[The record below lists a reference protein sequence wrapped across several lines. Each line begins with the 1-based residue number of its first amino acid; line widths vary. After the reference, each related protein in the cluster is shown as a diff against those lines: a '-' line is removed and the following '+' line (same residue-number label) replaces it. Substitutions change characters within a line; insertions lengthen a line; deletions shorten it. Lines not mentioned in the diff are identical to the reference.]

1 MRVTNKLNF
10 TNSIQNTMSG
20 ASALNKLSM
29 QLSSG
34 MKIQDSYEDAS
45 IYIDNT
51 RLEYELKTLEQ
62 IKEATSSAKEMT
74 SNSMK
79 ALQDMVK
86 LLENFK
92 VKVTQAASDSNSQTS
107 REAIAKELEKIKE
120 QIVQLANTSINGQYL
135 FAGAQL
141 NHKPFDSKGNYFG
154 DKNNVNVVTG
164 AGTESPYNIP
174 GFDLFFKAFAGAQ
187 LNHKPFDSKGNY
199 FGDKNN
205 VNVVTGAGTES
216 PYNIPGFDL
225 FFKADGDYQKQI
237 TTNESFTDNR
247 YDLNKNP
254 DKKQYLKGNNL
265 WQDLIG
271 LGYVKDKNLEIDKD
285 FDQKDTRLDF
295 PPTTL
300 YVQGVKPDGQ
310 SFKSAVLVNPTDKME
325 DVLEKIGNLYGNT
338 ATEKVVDVTI
348 NDSGQIQIRDL
359 KEGNNKLDF
368 HAVAYTPQFDDKT
381 EMQEI
386 ETAMQAANPPLS
398 KDDLTNLVMEAAI
411 GNPARPITDLQS
423 PVQVTI
429 NNQQFE
435 IDLHQTDFINS
446 KMTDSAGNATNG
458 ADYDNTFFEKHGNS
472 VIGNV
477 SQVIQGTNAYATDDT
492 KLSEVM
498 SGNAMDSTLNL
509 TVNSKGGNTY
519 NVTVNLQNS
528 TVSFPD
534 PNNPNQNIT
543 FPITHTNPTT
553 GNNGVVTPPNEITYR
568 QINDII
574 GMFASDQVPTQT
586 ITPNNGQ
593 ITNAQYDTLQK
604 LMSDSKSTVNV
615 TMDYRGRIS
624 VTDKLSTGTNI
635 GVSLSDS
642 QSGQF
647 PQPPYNHTANQVA
660 GPDMDYRGR
669 ISVTDK
675 LSTGTN
681 IGVSLSDSQSGQFP
695 QPPYNHTANQVA
707 GPDFSFN
714 ANNSLVIDEPNV
726 DVIKDLDLM
735 IEAVLSGNMRAN
747 ADGDNPRNTG
757 MQGALER
764 LDHLSDHINK
774 LNTTMGAYHNN
785 IDNVNMRANADGD
798 NPRNTGMQGA
808 LERLDHL
815 SDHINKLNTTMG
827 AYHNNIDNVNTRVTF
842 LGVNVQTLKT
852 KVNDA
857 DYGETLMNL
866 MQTQLAYQA
875 SMKATTTISQ
885 LSLLNYM

>member
-174 GFDLFFKAFAGAQ
+174 GFDLFFKA
-187 LNHKPFDSKGNY
+187 
-199 FGDKNN
+199 
-205 VNVVTGAGTES
+205 
-216 PYNIPGFDL
+216 
-225 FFKADGDYQKQI
+225 DGDYQKQI

-247 YDLNKNP
+247 HDLSKDP
-254 DKKQYLKGNNL
+254 SKKQYLKGDNL

-271 LGYVKDKNLEIDKD
+271 LGYVKDKNLKIDKD

-368 HAVAYTPQFDDKT
+368 HAVAYTPQFDDKA
-381 EMQEI
+381 EMQKI
-386 ETAMQAANPPLS
+386 ETAMQAAQPPLS

-429 NNQQFE
+429 NGQQFE

-446 KMTDSAGNATNG
+446 KMTDTQGNATNG

-519 NVTVNLQNS
+519 NVMVNLQNS

-534 PNNPNQNIT
+534 PANPGQTIT

-586 ITPNNGQ
+586 ITSNNGQ

-615 TMDYRGRIS
+615 T
-624 VTDKLSTGTNI
+624 
-635 GVSLSDS
+635 
-642 QSGQF
+642 
-647 PQPPYNHTANQVA
+647 
-660 GPDMDYRGR
+660 MDYRGR

-785 IDNVNMRANADGD
+785 IDNVN
-798 NPRNTGMQGA
+798 
-808 LERLDHL
+808 
-815 SDHINKLNTTMG
+815 
-827 AYHNNIDNVNTRVTF
+827 TRVTF

>member
-174 GFDLFFKAFAGAQ
+174 GFDLFFKA
-187 LNHKPFDSKGNY
+187 
-199 FGDKNN
+199 
-205 VNVVTGAGTES
+205 
-216 PYNIPGFDL
+216 
-225 FFKADGDYQKQI
+225 DGDYQKQI

-247 YDLNKNP
+247 HDLSKDP
-254 DKKQYLKGNNL
+254 SKKQYLKGDNL

-386 ETAMQAANPPLS
+386 KTAMQAAQPPLS
-398 KDDLTNLVMEAAI
+398 KDDLTNLVMKAAI

-429 NNQQFE
+429 NGQQFE

-534 PNNPNQNIT
+534 PANPGQTIT

-615 TMDYRGRIS
+615 T
-624 VTDKLSTGTNI
+624 
-635 GVSLSDS
+635 
-642 QSGQF
+642 
-647 PQPPYNHTANQVA
+647 
-660 GPDMDYRGR
+660 MDYRGR

-785 IDNVNMRANADGD
+785 IDNVN
-798 NPRNTGMQGA
+798 
-808 LERLDHL
+808 
-815 SDHINKLNTTMG
+815 
-827 AYHNNIDNVNTRVTF
+827 TRVTF

>member
-174 GFDLFFKAFAGAQ
+174 GFDLFFKA
-187 LNHKPFDSKGNY
+187 
-199 FGDKNN
+199 
-205 VNVVTGAGTES
+205 
-216 PYNIPGFDL
+216 
-225 FFKADGDYQKQI
+225 DGDYQKQI

-247 YDLNKNP
+247 HDLSKDP
-254 DKKQYLKGNNL
+254 SKKQYLKGDNL

-381 EMQEI
+381 EMQKI
-386 ETAMQAANPPLS
+386 EEAMKAQQPPGT
-398 KDDLTNLVMEAAI
+398 KDELTNAVMQAAI

-593 ITNAQYDTLQK
+593 INANQYDTLQK

-647 PQPPYNHTANQVA
+647 PQPPYTHTAN
-660 GPDMDYRGR
+660 
-669 ISVTDK
+669 
-675 LSTGTN
+675 
-681 IGVSLSDSQSGQFP
+681 SQP
-695 QPPYNHTANQVA
+695 

-785 IDNVNMRANADGD
+785 IDNVN
-798 NPRNTGMQGA
+798 
-808 LERLDHL
+808 
-815 SDHINKLNTTMG
+815 
-827 AYHNNIDNVNTRVTF
+827 TRVTF

-857 DYGETLMNL
+857 DYAETLMNL

>member
-174 GFDLFFKAFAGAQ
+174 GFDLFFKA
-187 LNHKPFDSKGNY
+187 
-199 FGDKNN
+199 
-205 VNVVTGAGTES
+205 
-216 PYNIPGFDL
+216 
-225 FFKADGDYQKQI
+225 DGDYQKQI

-247 YDLNKNP
+247 HDLSKDP
-254 DKKQYLKGNNL
+254 SKKQYLKGDNL

-381 EMQEI
+381 EMQKIKE
-386 ETAMQAANPPLS
+386 AMKAQQPPMT
-398 KDDLTNLVMEAAI
+398 KDELTNAVMQAAI

-647 PQPPYNHTANQVA
+647 PQPPYTHTAN
-660 GPDMDYRGR
+660 
-669 ISVTDK
+669 
-675 LSTGTN
+675 
-681 IGVSLSDSQSGQFP
+681 SQP
-695 QPPYNHTANQVA
+695 

-785 IDNVNMRANADGD
+785 IDNVN
-798 NPRNTGMQGA
+798 
-808 LERLDHL
+808 
-815 SDHINKLNTTMG
+815 
-827 AYHNNIDNVNTRVTF
+827 TRVTF

-857 DYGETLMNL
+857 DYAETLMNL

>member
-174 GFDLFFKAFAGAQ
+174 GFDLFFKA
-187 LNHKPFDSKGNY
+187 
-199 FGDKNN
+199 
-205 VNVVTGAGTES
+205 
-216 PYNIPGFDL
+216 
-225 FFKADGDYQKQI
+225 DGDYQKQI

-247 YDLNKNP
+247 HDLSKDP
-254 DKKQYLKGNNL
+254 SKKQYLKGDNL

-271 LGYVKDKNLEIDKD
+271 LGYVKDKKLEIDKD
-285 FDQKDTRLDF
+285 FEQEDTRLKF

-386 ETAMQAANPPLS
+386 ETAMKAANPPLS
-398 KDDLTNLVMEAAI
+398 KDDLTNLVMQAAI

-534 PNNPNQNIT
+534 PANPGQTIT

-615 TMDYRGRIS
+615 T
-624 VTDKLSTGTNI
+624 
-635 GVSLSDS
+635 
-642 QSGQF
+642 
-647 PQPPYNHTANQVA
+647 
-660 GPDMDYRGR
+660 MDYRGR

-785 IDNVNMRANADGD
+785 IDNVN
-798 NPRNTGMQGA
+798 
-808 LERLDHL
+808 
-815 SDHINKLNTTMG
+815 
-827 AYHNNIDNVNTRVTF
+827 TRVTF

>member
-1 MRVTNKLNF
+1 
-10 TNSIQNTMSG
+10 MSG

-174 GFDLFFKAFAGAQ
+174 GFDLFFKA
-187 LNHKPFDSKGNY
+187 
-199 FGDKNN
+199 
-205 VNVVTGAGTES
+205 
-216 PYNIPGFDL
+216 
-225 FFKADGDYQKQI
+225 DGDYQKQI

-254 DKKQYLKGNNL
+254 DKKQYLKGDNL

-271 LGYVKDKNLEIDKD
+271 LGYVKDKKLEIDKD
-285 FDQKDTRLDF
+285 FDQKDKRLDF

-386 ETAMQAANPPLS
+386 VTAMQAAQPPLS
-398 KDDLTNLVMEAAI
+398 KDDLTNLVMDEALKRNPPP
-411 GNPARPITDLQS
+411 GNNPITDLNS
-423 PVQVTI
+423 PVTVTI
-429 NNQQFE
+429 NNKQFT

-534 PNNPNQNIT
+534 PANPGQTIT

-647 PQPPYNHTANQVA
+647 P
-660 GPDMDYRGR
+660 R
-669 ISVTDK
+669 
-675 LSTGTN
+675 
-681 IGVSLSDSQSGQFP
+681 
-695 QPPYNHTANQVA
+695 PPYNHTANQVA

-785 IDNVNMRANADGD
+785 IDNVN
-798 NPRNTGMQGA
+798 
-808 LERLDHL
+808 
-815 SDHINKLNTTMG
+815 
-827 AYHNNIDNVNTRVTF
+827 TRVTF

-857 DYGETLMNL
+857 DYAETLMNL

>member
-174 GFDLFFKAFAGAQ
+174 GFDLFFKA
-187 LNHKPFDSKGNY
+187 
-199 FGDKNN
+199 
-205 VNVVTGAGTES
+205 
-216 PYNIPGFDL
+216 
-225 FFKADGDYQKQI
+225 DGDYQKQI

-254 DKKQYLKGNNL
+254 DKKQYLKGDNL

-338 ATEKVVDVTI
+338 STEKVVDVTI

-381 EMQEI
+381 EMQKI
-386 ETAMQAANPPLS
+386 ETAMQAAQPPLS

-534 PNNPNQNIT
+534 PANPGQTIT

-660 GPDMDYRGR
+660 GPD
-669 ISVTDK
+669 
-675 LSTGTN
+675 
-681 IGVSLSDSQSGQFP
+681 
-695 QPPYNHTANQVA
+695 
-707 GPDFSFN
+707 FSFN

-747 ADGDNPRNTG
+747 AD
-757 MQGALER
+757 A
-764 LDHLSDHINK
+764 
-774 LNTTMGAYHNN
+774 
-785 IDNVNMRANADGD
+785 D

-842 LGVNVQTLKT
+842 LGINVQTLKT

>member
-174 GFDLFFKAFAGAQ
+174 GFDLFFKA
-187 LNHKPFDSKGNY
+187 
-199 FGDKNN
+199 
-205 VNVVTGAGTES
+205 
-216 PYNIPGFDL
+216 
-225 FFKADGDYQKQI
+225 DGDYQKQI

-254 DKKQYLKGNNL
+254 DKKQYLKGDNL

-368 HAVAYTPQFDDKT
+368 HAVAYTPQFDDRT
-381 EMQEI
+381 EMQKI
-386 ETAMQAANPPLS
+386 ETAMQAAQPPLS

-660 GPDMDYRGR
+660 GPD
-669 ISVTDK
+669 
-675 LSTGTN
+675 
-681 IGVSLSDSQSGQFP
+681 
-695 QPPYNHTANQVA
+695 
-707 GPDFSFN
+707 FSFN

-785 IDNVNMRANADGD
+785 IDNVN
-798 NPRNTGMQGA
+798 
-808 LERLDHL
+808 
-815 SDHINKLNTTMG
+815 
-827 AYHNNIDNVNTRVTF
+827 TRVTF

-857 DYGETLMNL
+857 DYAETLMNL

>member
-174 GFDLFFKAFAGAQ
+174 GFDLFFKA
-187 LNHKPFDSKGNY
+187 
-199 FGDKNN
+199 
-205 VNVVTGAGTES
+205 
-216 PYNIPGFDL
+216 
-225 FFKADGDYQKQI
+225 DGDYQKQI

-247 YDLNKNP
+247 HDLSKDP
-254 DKKQYLKGNNL
+254 SKKQYLKGDNL

-271 LGYVKDKNLEIDKD
+271 LGYVKDKKLEIDKD

-368 HAVAYTPQFDDKT
+368 HAVAYTPQFNDKT

-386 ETAMQAANPPLS
+386 ETAMQVAQPPLS

-429 NNQQFE
+429 NGQQFE

-534 PNNPNQNIT
+534 PANPGQTIT

-615 TMDYRGRIS
+615 T
-624 VTDKLSTGTNI
+624 
-635 GVSLSDS
+635 
-642 QSGQF
+642 
-647 PQPPYNHTANQVA
+647 
-660 GPDMDYRGR
+660 MDYRGR

-785 IDNVNMRANADGD
+785 IDNVN
-798 NPRNTGMQGA
+798 
-808 LERLDHL
+808 
-815 SDHINKLNTTMG
+815 
-827 AYHNNIDNVNTRVTF
+827 TRVTF

-857 DYGETLMNL
+857 DYAETLMNL

>member
-174 GFDLFFKAFAGAQ
+174 GFDLFFKA
-187 LNHKPFDSKGNY
+187 
-199 FGDKNN
+199 
-205 VNVVTGAGTES
+205 
-216 PYNIPGFDL
+216 
-225 FFKADGDYQKQI
+225 DGDYQKQI

-247 YDLNKNP
+247 HDLSKDP
-254 DKKQYLKGNNL
+254 SKKQYLKGDNL

-271 LGYVKDKNLEIDKD
+271 LGYVKDKKLEIDKD

-386 ETAMQAANPPLS
+386 ETAMQAAQPPLS

-411 GNPARPITDLQS
+411 GNPPRPITDLQS

-429 NNQQFE
+429 NGQQFE

-534 PNNPNQNIT
+534 PANPGQTIT

-615 TMDYRGRIS
+615 T
-624 VTDKLSTGTNI
+624 
-635 GVSLSDS
+635 
-642 QSGQF
+642 
-647 PQPPYNHTANQVA
+647 
-660 GPDMDYRGR
+660 MDYRGR

-785 IDNVNMRANADGD
+785 IDNVN
-798 NPRNTGMQGA
+798 
-808 LERLDHL
+808 
-815 SDHINKLNTTMG
+815 
-827 AYHNNIDNVNTRVTF
+827 TRVTF

>member
-174 GFDLFFKAFAGAQ
+174 GFDLFFKA
-187 LNHKPFDSKGNY
+187 
-199 FGDKNN
+199 
-205 VNVVTGAGTES
+205 
-216 PYNIPGFDL
+216 
-225 FFKADGDYQKQI
+225 DGDYQKQI

-254 DKKQYLKGNNL
+254 DKKQYLKGDNL

-271 LGYVKDKNLEIDKD
+271 LGYVKDKKLEIDKD

-368 HAVAYTPQFDDKT
+368 HAVAYTPQFDDKA
-381 EMQEI
+381 EFQKI
-386 ETAMQAANPPLS
+386 EEAMKAQQPPMT
-398 KDDLTNLVMEAAI
+398 KDELTNAVMQAAI

-423 PVQVTI
+423 PVQITI
-429 NNQQFE
+429 NNQQFD

-647 PQPPYNHTANQVA
+647 PRPPYNHTAN
-660 GPDMDYRGR
+660 
-669 ISVTDK
+669 
-675 LSTGTN
+675 
-681 IGVSLSDSQSGQFP
+681 SQP
-695 QPPYNHTANQVA
+695 

-747 ADGDNPRNTG
+747 ADGN
-757 MQGALER
+757 
-764 LDHLSDHINK
+764 
-774 LNTTMGAYHNN
+774 
-785 IDNVNMRANADGD
+785 

-857 DYGETLMNL
+857 DYAETLMNL

>member
-174 GFDLFFKAFAGAQ
+174 GFDLFFKA
-187 LNHKPFDSKGNY
+187 
-199 FGDKNN
+199 
-205 VNVVTGAGTES
+205 
-216 PYNIPGFDL
+216 
-225 FFKADGDYQKQI
+225 DGDYQKQI

-247 YDLNKNP
+247 HDLSKDP
-254 DKKQYLKGNNL
+254 SKKQYLKGDNL

-381 EMQEI
+381 EMEKI
-386 ETAMQAANPPLS
+386 KNAMAANNPAMDM
-398 KDDLTNLVMEAAI
+398 DDLTNLVMTEALKRNPPAA
-411 GNPARPITDLQS
+411 GNNPITDLQS

-429 NNQQFE
+429 NNQQFT

-446 KMTDSAGNATNG
+446 KMTDTQGNATNG

-528 TVSFPD
+528 IVSFPD
-534 PNNPNQNIT
+534 PANPGQTIT

-586 ITPNNGQ
+586 IAPNNGQ
-593 ITNAQYDTLQK
+593 INANQYDTLQK

-615 TMDYRGRIS
+615 T
-624 VTDKLSTGTNI
+624 
-635 GVSLSDS
+635 
-642 QSGQF
+642 
-647 PQPPYNHTANQVA
+647 
-660 GPDMDYRGR
+660 MDYRGR

-785 IDNVNMRANADGD
+785 IDNVN
-798 NPRNTGMQGA
+798 
-808 LERLDHL
+808 
-815 SDHINKLNTTMG
+815 
-827 AYHNNIDNVNTRVTF
+827 TRVTF

>member
-20 ASALNKLSM
+20 ASALNKLSV
-29 QLSSG
+29 QLSLG

-51 RLEYELKTLEQ
+51 RLEYELETLKQ

-79 ALQDMVK
+79 VLQDMVK

-174 GFDLFFKAFAGAQ
+174 GFDLFFKA
-187 LNHKPFDSKGNY
+187 
-199 FGDKNN
+199 
-205 VNVVTGAGTES
+205 
-216 PYNIPGFDL
+216 
-225 FFKADGDYQKQI
+225 DGDYQKQI

-247 YDLNKNP
+247 YDLSKDP
-254 DKKQYLKGNNL
+254 DKKQYLKGDNL

-271 LGYVKDKNLEIDKD
+271 LGYVKDKNLKIDKD
-285 FDQKDTRLDF
+285 FEQDDTRLKF

-368 HAVAYTPQFDDKT
+368 HAVAYTPQFDDKKEFEEIQA
-381 EMQEI
+381 EME
-386 ETAMQAANPPLS
+386 AANPQVS
-398 KDDLTNLVMEAAI
+398 KDELTNLVMTEALKRNPPP
-411 GNPARPITDLQS
+411 GNNPITDLNS
-423 PVQVTI
+423 PVTVTI
-429 NNQQFE
+429 NNKQFI

-446 KMTDSAGNATNG
+446 KMTDTQGGATNG

-534 PNNPNQNIT
+534 PANPGQTIT

-642 QSGQF
+642 QSG
-647 PQPPYNHTANQVA
+647 H
-660 GPDMDYRGR
+660 
-669 ISVTDK
+669 
-675 LSTGTN
+675 
-681 IGVSLSDSQSGQFP
+681 FP

-785 IDNVNMRANADGD
+785 IDNVN
-798 NPRNTGMQGA
+798 
-808 LERLDHL
+808 
-815 SDHINKLNTTMG
+815 
-827 AYHNNIDNVNTRVTF
+827 TRVTF

-857 DYGETLMNL
+857 DYSETLMNL

>member
-174 GFDLFFKAFAGAQ
+174 GFDLFFKA
-187 LNHKPFDSKGNY
+187 
-199 FGDKNN
+199 
-205 VNVVTGAGTES
+205 
-216 PYNIPGFDL
+216 
-225 FFKADGDYQKQI
+225 DGDYQKQI

-247 YDLNKNP
+247 HDLSKDP
-254 DKKQYLKGNNL
+254 SKKQYLKGDNL

-386 ETAMQAANPPLS
+386 ETAMQAAQPPLS

-429 NNQQFE
+429 NGQQFE

-534 PNNPNQNIT
+534 PANPGQTIT

-593 ITNAQYDTLQK
+593 INANQYDTLQK

-647 PQPPYNHTANQVA
+647 PQPPYTHTAN
-660 GPDMDYRGR
+660 
-669 ISVTDK
+669 
-675 LSTGTN
+675 
-681 IGVSLSDSQSGQFP
+681 SQP
-695 QPPYNHTANQVA
+695 

-785 IDNVNMRANADGD
+785 IDNVN
-798 NPRNTGMQGA
+798 
-808 LERLDHL
+808 
-815 SDHINKLNTTMG
+815 
-827 AYHNNIDNVNTRVTF
+827 TRVTF

-857 DYGETLMNL
+857 DYAETLMNL

>member
-174 GFDLFFKAFAGAQ
+174 GFDLFFKA
-187 LNHKPFDSKGNY
+187 
-199 FGDKNN
+199 
-205 VNVVTGAGTES
+205 
-216 PYNIPGFDL
+216 
-225 FFKADGDYQKQI
+225 DGDYQKQI

-247 YDLNKNP
+247 YDLSKDP
-254 DKKQYLKGNNL
+254 SKKQYLKGDNL

-271 LGYVKDKNLEIDKD
+271 LGYVKDKNLEIDKY

-381 EMQEI
+381 EMQKI

-411 GNPARPITDLQS
+411 GNNPARPITDLQS

-446 KMTDSAGNATNG
+446 KMTDTQGNATNG

-472 VIGNV
+472 VIGNI

-519 NVTVNLQNS
+519 NVSINLQDS

-543 FPITHTNPTT
+543 FPITHTNPAT

-574 GMFASDQVPTQT
+574 GMFASDQIPTQT

-593 ITNAQYDTLQK
+593 ITANQYDTLQK

-615 TMDYRGRIS
+615 T
-624 VTDKLSTGTNI
+624 
-635 GVSLSDS
+635 
-642 QSGQF
+642 
-647 PQPPYNHTANQVA
+647 
-660 GPDMDYRGR
+660 MDYRGR

-747 ADGDNPRNTG
+747 AD
-757 MQGALER
+757 A
-764 LDHLSDHINK
+764 
-774 LNTTMGAYHNN
+774 
-785 IDNVNMRANADGD
+785 D

>member
-174 GFDLFFKAFAGAQ
+174 GFDLFFKA
-187 LNHKPFDSKGNY
+187 
-199 FGDKNN
+199 
-205 VNVVTGAGTES
+205 
-216 PYNIPGFDL
+216 
-225 FFKADGDYQKQI
+225 DGDYQKQI

-247 YDLNKNP
+247 HDLSKDP
-254 DKKQYLKGNNL
+254 SKKQYLKGDNL

-338 ATEKVVDVTI
+338 VTEKVVDVTI

-368 HAVAYTPQFDDKT
+368 HAVAYTPQFDDKI
-381 EMQEI
+381 EMQKI
-386 ETAMQAANPPLS
+386 EEAMKAQQPPMT
-398 KDDLTNLVMEAAI
+398 KDELTNAVMQAAI

-660 GPDMDYRGR
+660 GPD
-669 ISVTDK
+669 
-675 LSTGTN
+675 
-681 IGVSLSDSQSGQFP
+681 
-695 QPPYNHTANQVA
+695 
-707 GPDFSFN
+707 FSFN

-735 IEAVLSGNMRAN
+735 IEAVLSG
-747 ADGDNPRNTG
+747 
-757 MQGALER
+757 
-764 LDHLSDHINK
+764 
-774 LNTTMGAYHNN
+774 
-785 IDNVNMRANADGD
+785 NMRANADGD

>member
-120 QIVQLANTSINGQYL
+120 QIVQLANTSVNGQYL
-135 FAGAQL
+135 F
-141 NHKPFDSKGNYFG
+141 S
-154 DKNNVNVVTG
+154 
-164 AGTESPYNIP
+164 
-174 GFDLFFKAFAGAQ
+174 GAQ

-247 YDLNKNP
+247 YDLSKDP
-254 DKKQYLKGNNL
+254 SKKQYLKGDNL

-271 LGYVKDKNLEIDKD
+271 LGYVKDKNLDIDKD
-285 FDQKDTRLDF
+285 FEQDDTRLGF

-381 EMQEI
+381 EMQKI

-411 GNPARPITDLQS
+411 GNNPARPITDLQS

-446 KMTDSAGNATNG
+446 KMTDTQGNATNG

-472 VIGNV
+472 VIGNI

-519 NVTVNLQNS
+519 NVSINLQNS

-543 FPITHTNPTT
+543 FPITHTNPAT

-574 GMFASDQVPTQT
+574 GMFASDQIPTQT

-593 ITNAQYDTLQK
+593 ITANQYDTLQK

-647 PQPPYNHTANQVA
+647 PQPPYNHTAN
-660 GPDMDYRGR
+660 P
-669 ISVTDK
+669 
-675 LSTGTN
+675 
-681 IGVSLSDSQSGQFP
+681 
-695 QPPYNHTANQVA
+695 VA

-785 IDNVNMRANADGD
+785 IDNVN
-798 NPRNTGMQGA
+798 
-808 LERLDHL
+808 
-815 SDHINKLNTTMG
+815 
-827 AYHNNIDNVNTRVTF
+827 TRVTF

-857 DYGETLMNL
+857 DYAETLMNL

>member
-174 GFDLFFKAFAGAQ
+174 GFDLFFKA
-187 LNHKPFDSKGNY
+187 
-199 FGDKNN
+199 
-205 VNVVTGAGTES
+205 
-216 PYNIPGFDL
+216 
-225 FFKADGDYQKQI
+225 DGDYQKQI

-247 YDLNKNP
+247 YDLSKDP
-254 DKKQYLKGNNL
+254 DKKQYLKGDNL

-271 LGYVKDKNLEIDKD
+271 LGYVKDKKLEIDKD
-285 FDQKDTRLDF
+285 FEQEDTRLDF

-386 ETAMQAANPPLS
+386 KTAMQAANPPLS

-411 GNPARPITDLQS
+411 GNNPARPITDLQS

-446 KMTDSAGNATNG
+446 KMTDTQGNTTNG

-593 ITNAQYDTLQK
+593 ITAQQYDTLQK

-642 QSGQF
+642 QSGHF
-647 PQPPYNHTANQVA
+647 PP
-660 GPDMDYRGR
+660 
-669 ISVTDK
+669 
-675 LSTGTN
+675 
-681 IGVSLSDSQSGQFP
+681 
-695 QPPYNHTANQVA
+695 PPYNHTANQVA

-785 IDNVNMRANADGD
+785 IDNVN
-798 NPRNTGMQGA
+798 
-808 LERLDHL
+808 
-815 SDHINKLNTTMG
+815 
-827 AYHNNIDNVNTRVTF
+827 TRVTF

-857 DYGETLMNL
+857 DYAETLMNL

>member
-174 GFDLFFKAFAGAQ
+174 GFDLFFKA
-187 LNHKPFDSKGNY
+187 
-199 FGDKNN
+199 
-205 VNVVTGAGTES
+205 
-216 PYNIPGFDL
+216 
-225 FFKADGDYQKQI
+225 DGDYQKQI

-247 YDLNKNP
+247 YDLSKNP
-254 DKKQYLKGNNL
+254 DKKQYLKGDNL

-271 LGYVKDKNLEIDKD
+271 LGYVKDKNLDIDKD
-285 FDQKDTRLDF
+285 FEQDDTRLDF

-368 HAVAYTPQFDDKT
+368 HAVAYTPQFDDKA
-381 EMQEI
+381 EFQKI
-386 ETAMQAANPPLS
+386 EEAMKAQQPPMTKDELTNAVMQAA
-398 KDDLTNLVMEAAI
+398 I
-411 GNPARPITDLQS
+411 GNNPARPITDLQS

-429 NNQQFE
+429 NGQQFD

-472 VIGNV
+472 VIGNI

-519 NVTVNLQNS
+519 NVSINLQNS

-543 FPITHTNPTT
+543 FPITHTNPAT

-593 ITNAQYDTLQK
+593 INANQYDTLQK

-647 PQPPYNHTANQVA
+647 PQPPYTHTAN
-660 GPDMDYRGR
+660 
-669 ISVTDK
+669 
-675 LSTGTN
+675 
-681 IGVSLSDSQSGQFP
+681 SQP
-695 QPPYNHTANQVA
+695 

-785 IDNVNMRANADGD
+785 IDNVN
-798 NPRNTGMQGA
+798 
-808 LERLDHL
+808 
-815 SDHINKLNTTMG
+815 
-827 AYHNNIDNVNTRVTF
+827 TRVTF

-857 DYGETLMNL
+857 DYAETLMNL

>member
-74 SNSMK
+74 ANSMK

-86 LLENFK
+86 LLEDFK

-107 REAIAKELEKIKE
+107 REAIAKELERIKE
-120 QIVQLANTSINGQYL
+120 QIVQLANTSVNGQYL
-135 FAGAQL
+135 FSGAQL
-141 NHKPFDSKGNYFG
+141 NN
-154 DKNNVNVVTG
+154 
-164 AGTESPYNIP
+164 
-174 GFDLFFKAFAGAQ
+174 
-187 LNHKPFDSKGNY
+187 KPFDSKGNY

-247 YDLNKNP
+247 YDLNKDP
-254 DKKQYLKGNNL
+254 DKKQYLKEDNL

-271 LGYVKDKNLEIDKD
+271 LGYVKDKNLDIDKD
-285 FDQKDTRLDF
+285 FEQDDTRLEF

-534 PNNPNQNIT
+534 PANPGQTIT

-647 PQPPYNHTANQVA
+647 PQPPYNHTANQV
-660 GPDMDYRGR
+660 
-669 ISVTDK
+669 V
-675 LSTGTN
+675 
-681 IGVSLSDSQSGQFP
+681 
-695 QPPYNHTANQVA
+695 

-726 DVIKDLDLM
+726 DIIKDLDLM
-735 IEAVLSGNMRAN
+735 IEAVLSGSMRAD

-764 LDHLSDHINK
+764 LDHLSDHI
-774 LNTTMGAYHNN
+774 
-785 IDNVNMRANADGD
+785 
-798 NPRNTGMQGA
+798 
-808 LERLDHL
+808 
-815 SDHINKLNTTMG
+815 SKLNTTMG

-842 LGVNVQTLKT
+842 LGINVQTLKT

>member
-174 GFDLFFKAFAGAQ
+174 GFDLFFKA
-187 LNHKPFDSKGNY
+187 
-199 FGDKNN
+199 
-205 VNVVTGAGTES
+205 
-216 PYNIPGFDL
+216 
-225 FFKADGDYQKQI
+225 DGDYQKQI

-247 YDLNKNP
+247 HDLSKDP
-254 DKKQYLKGNNL
+254 SKKQYLKGDNL

-381 EMQEI
+381 EMQKI
-386 ETAMQAANPPLS
+386 EEAMKAQQPPMT
-398 KDDLTNLVMEAAI
+398 KDELTNAVMQAAI

-446 KMTDSAGNATNG
+446 KMTDTQGNATNG

-593 ITNAQYDTLQK
+593 ITAQQYDTLQK

-647 PQPPYNHTANQVA
+647 PQPPYTHTAN
-660 GPDMDYRGR
+660 
-669 ISVTDK
+669 
-675 LSTGTN
+675 
-681 IGVSLSDSQSGQFP
+681 SQP
-695 QPPYNHTANQVA
+695 

-785 IDNVNMRANADGD
+785 IDNVN
-798 NPRNTGMQGA
+798 
-808 LERLDHL
+808 
-815 SDHINKLNTTMG
+815 
-827 AYHNNIDNVNTRVTF
+827 TRVTF

-857 DYGETLMNL
+857 DYAETLMNL

>member
-174 GFDLFFKAFAGAQ
+174 GFDLFFKA
-187 LNHKPFDSKGNY
+187 
-199 FGDKNN
+199 
-205 VNVVTGAGTES
+205 
-216 PYNIPGFDL
+216 
-225 FFKADGDYQKQI
+225 DGDYQKQI

-254 DKKQYLKGNNL
+254 DKKQYLKGDNL

-285 FDQKDTRLDF
+285 FEQDDTRLKF

-368 HAVAYTPQFDDKT
+368 HAVAYTPQFDNKT
-381 EMQEI
+381 EMREI
-386 ETAMQAANPPLS
+386 ETAMQAAQPPLS

-411 GNPARPITDLQS
+411 GNNPARPITDLQS
-423 PVQVTI
+423 PVQITI
-429 NNQQFE
+429 NGQQFD

-446 KMTDSAGNATNG
+446 KMTDTQGNATNG

-534 PNNPNQNIT
+534 PANPGQTIT

-568 QINDII
+568 QLNDII
-574 GMFASDQVPTQT
+574 GMFASDQVPTQS
-586 ITPNNGQ
+586 IQPNNGQ

-647 PQPPYNHTANQVA
+647 PP
-660 GPDMDYRGR
+660 
-669 ISVTDK
+669 
-675 LSTGTN
+675 
-681 IGVSLSDSQSGQFP
+681 
-695 QPPYNHTANQVA
+695 PPYNHTANQVA

-747 ADGDNPRNTG
+747 ADGN
-757 MQGALER
+757 
-764 LDHLSDHINK
+764 
-774 LNTTMGAYHNN
+774 
-785 IDNVNMRANADGD
+785 

-857 DYGETLMNL
+857 DYAETLMNL